1 MLLRQEVY
9 KERALYDMDIR
20 AEKTRTFSHLK
31 VDPVQCPDGTM
42 YYTGA
47 RDLLKPIPL
56 DTPTTIELS
65 GDDEVTVTL
74 IDANHCPGAVMYLIE
89 GSQGAILHTGDF
101 RAEPWFLDN
110 LTRHPRL
117 QPYIHS
123 RFLATLPPSER
134 PIMKTL
140 DAIYLDTATVT
151 SVLKV
156 PSKAHATAGLIELM
170 SLYSPSTHFF
180 INSWTWG
187 YEDVL
192 KAIAQAFNAPIH
204 FDRYKYNIY
213 THISDSFLRGIATL
227 DAGVTRFHACERFD
241 RCEEVAVDD
250 EAGHPRKAVSR
261 TGKRVIYVNPVNMEE
276 DNWNQYM
283 TEQKAALEA
292 GNGPNVLLVPLSR
305 HSPLP
310 ELQAFV
316 KLFRPRR
323 VVPNTLTPALHGL
336 DWFCIDR
343 MFVDCLS
350 PFVPY
355 TDAPLT
361 TDPRVHLDLMDRVE
375 DEEGDAA
382 LKNLMGAGADDAAAR
397 WASDGHLRKRIR
409 VLAEYLSVEEVAVV
423 DRLLTGRSSPVSVA
437 NGLKE
442 SVTLDGMMTGAAI
455 KAGGPASGQ
464 EGAHAPAPPKP
475 GIEALSARARGK
487 LPSRLPESDEE
498 TDDDEE
504 RGRTAVALFW
514 EQAGISRSQAML
526 SSSPASKSSAIASS
540 PVRANA
546 EQRTHIDKPVNSEGR
561 STVHINFASRLT
573 PVSSPLGPKPPRT
586 PTSLGKRKHAELD
599 PRVPFSAFKRRALPS
614 LGATAPSPFK
624 SITSYALPVKA
635 EAVSP
640 ALSRRHVPLQFQEIS
655 PIQISKV
662 NPLQPTDLSP
672 STPRRARLPS
682 EFGTYR
688 VVTVSPRSEARYRMP
703 NPPAG
708 MPACRVSPLSRL
720 SPTSWATPPVA
731 MGRGTPPRRRAL
743 DPSSPTPLGRG
754 HATAEMMAKLPQ
766 LQLAHTSTKASVLK
780 EATTTQPRSARIP
793 DEEQIG
799 ESKRSRK
806 ERERRLMSARLVRA
820 GYPARRQKA
829 IDAIERRQWKESGK

>member
-47 RDLLKPIPL
+47 RDLLKAISL

-65 GDDEVTVTL
+65 GDEEVTVTL

-110 LTRHPRL
+110 LTRHSRL
-117 QPYIHS
+117 QPYIHN
-123 RFLATLPPSER
+123 RYLATTPSSER

-170 SLYSPSTHFF
+170 SLYPPSTHFF

-213 THISDSFLRGIATL
+213 THISDYFLRAIATL
-227 DAGVTRFHACERFD
+227 DAGATRFHACERFD

-250 EAGHPRKAVSR
+250 EAGHPRNVVSR
-261 TGKRVIYVNPVNMEE
+261 TGKRVVYVNPVNMEE
-276 DNWNQYM
+276 DKWNEYL

-292 GNGPNVLLVPLSR
+292 GKGPNVLLVPLSR

-343 MFVDCLS
+343 MFANCLS
-350 PFVPY
+350 PFAHCPSPL
-355 TDAPLT
+355 TDARLTPLT

-397 WASDGHLRKRIR
+397 WANDGHLRKRIR
-409 VLAEYLSVEEVAVV
+409 VLAEYLSAEEIAVV
-423 DRLLTGRSSPVSVA
+423 DRLLTGKPGPNVVNDGSERGGTTIGVGTKTG
-437 NGLKE
+437 GL
-442 SVTLDGMMTGAAI
+442 SGG
-455 KAGGPASGQ
+455 KAG
-464 EGAHAPAPPKP
+464 AHFPVPPKP
-475 GIEALSARARGK
+475 GMEALSARARGK
-487 LPSRLPESDEE
+487 LPARVPESDEE
-498 TDDDEE
+498 TDDDDDDE
-504 RGRTAVALFW
+504 RGKTAVALFW

-561 STVHINFASRLT
+561 PTVHIDFASRLT

-599 PRVPFSAFKRRALPS
+599 PRVPSSAFKRRALPS

-640 ALSRRHVPLQFQEIS
+640 ALSRRRVPLQFQE
-655 PIQISKV
+655 V
-662 NPLQPTDLSP
+662 NPLQPTNLSP
-672 STPRRARLPS
+672 STPCRARLPS

-703 NPPAG
+703 NPKAG
-708 MPACRVSPLSRL
+708 MRACRVSPLSRL
-720 SPTSWATPPVA
+720 SPTSWATPSVA
-731 MGRGTPPRRRAL
+731 MGRGTPPRRRVL
-743 DPSSPTPLGRG
+743 DPSSPTPLSRG
-754 HATAEMMAKLPQ
+754 HATVEMMAKLPQ
-766 LQLAHTSTKASVLK
+766 LQLTHTSTKASVPK
-780 EATTTQPRSARIP
+780 KAMASQPRLVRVP
-793 DEEQIG
+793 DEEQTG
-799 ESKRSRK
+799 QSKRSRN
-806 ERERRLMSARLVRA
+806 ERERLLMAARLVRA
-820 GYPARRQKA
+820 GYPARRKKT
-829 IDAIERRQWKESGK
+829 IDAIEQRLWKESGK